1 LGSYYNS
8 TEFMEEKRKQ
18 LFQSLE
24 QKIISLRNE
33 DGLWTGRLSSSAL
46 STALAVFALCQFDKE
61 KHRSEIDQGL
71 SWLIANRNPDGGW
84 GDTIRSQS
92 NLSTTLL
99 VWTTFSIV
107 NGEEGFQE
115 PIQDA
120 EIWLKKRVGSLEP
133 EAISEAI
140 LEHYKSDQTFS
151 VPILAMCAIS
161 GRLGEDGW
169 KLVPQL
175 PYHLAIFPQRLFRWL
190 KLSVVSY
197 AIPALIAI
205 GLVKSQNSRIGVL
218 RRMVRAVCRKRVLN
232 VLKAKQPDNGG
243 FLEATP
249 LTAFVLMSMV
259 KANYQELEVCDKA
272 SQFLAKSIRED
283 GSWPID
289 TNLSTW
295 VSSLSLNALS
305 SESLAKLDNQAEI
318 KTNLLEQQYKV
329 VHPFTKTKPGGWA
342 WTNLQGGVP
351 DTDDTSGALIALH
364 HLNHDEAISLEAVKN
379 GILWLMGM
387 QNSDGGFPT
396 FCKGWGKLSFDSSCP
411 DITAHAIKSFVIWK
425 DKFDKK
431 FQKKIDKR
439 IKYAILYLK
448 KSQYH
453 DGSFMPLWFGNEL
466 AEHHQNPVY
475 GTSIVLYGLADLKR
489 ASYKGLDEMMA
500 KAIRF
505 LAMTQH
511 HRGGWGGVKDLPPS
525 IEETSLALRAMA
537 ACGKES
543 LANRAADCL
552 MEIIPEN
559 LDDIKATPIGLYF
572 ASLWYYEDMYPL
584 VFACS
589 ALKELD

>member
-1 LGSYYNS
+1 
-8 TEFMEEKRKQ
+8 MVEKRKQ
-18 LFQSLE
+18 LFQNLE
-24 QKIISLRNE
+24 QKILSLRNE
-33 DGLWTGRLSSSAL
+33 KGMWTGRLSSSAL
-46 STALAVFALCQFDKE
+46 STALAVFALSQFDKE
-61 KHRSEIDQGL
+61 KYKTQINQGF
-71 SWLIANRNPDGGW
+71 SWLVANRNPDGGW

-92 NLSTTLL
+92 NMSTTLL
-99 VWTTFSIV
+99 TWASFSLV
-107 NGEEGFQE
+107 EDDEKYQE
-115 PIQDA
+115 VIADA
-120 EIWLKKRVGSLEP
+120 KAWLTKRIGSLEP
-133 EAISEAI
+133 EAISQAI
-140 LEHYKSDQTFS
+140 LEHYQSDQTFS

-161 GRLGEDGW
+161 GRLGEKGW

-175 PYHLAIFPQRLFRWL
+175 PYHLAIFPNRLFRWL

-205 GLVKSQNSRIGVL
+205 GLVRSVNSRKGPF
-218 RRMVRAVCRKRVLN
+218 RRLVRAICRKRVLN

-249 LTAFVLMSMV
+249 LTAFVLMSMTGAGY
-259 KANYQELEVCDKA
+259 KNLEVCEKA
-272 SQFLAKSIRED
+272 AQFLGESIRED

-295 VSSLSLNALS
+295 VSNLSLNALS
-305 SESLAKLDNQAEI
+305 SDSLEKLNAQDEI
-318 KTNLLEQQYKV
+318 KSNILDQQYKKI
-329 VHPFTKTKPGGWA
+329 HPFTKARPGGWA
-342 WTNLQGGVP
+342 WTDLEGGVP

-364 HLNHDEAISLEAVKN
+364 RLNHDEAVSLDAVKN
-379 GILWLMGM
+379 GINWLMGL
-387 QNSDGGFPT
+387 QNKDGGFPT
-396 FCKGWGKLSFDSSCP
+396 FCKGWGKLPFDCSCP

-439 IKYAILYLK
+439 IKRAIAFLNK
-448 KSQYH
+448 VQYQ
-453 DGSFMPLWFGNEL
+453 DGSFAPLWFGNEL

-475 GTSIVLYGLADLKR
+475 GTSIVLYGLAELKK
-489 ASYKGLDEMMA
+489 AGYKGLDEMMA

-505 LAMTQH
+505 LALTQH
-511 HRGGWGGVKDLPPS
+511 HRGGWGGDKDLPPS

-537 ACGKES
+537 ACGKAS
-543 LANRAADCL
+543 LAERAADCL

-589 ALKELD
+589 ALKELDKDLIN

>member
-1 LGSYYNS
+1 
-8 TEFMEEKRKQ
+8 MIEKRKQ
-18 LFQSLE
+18 LFQNLE
-24 QKIISLRNE
+24 QKILSLRNE
-33 DGLWTGRLSSSAL
+33 KGMWTGRLSSSAL
-46 STALAVFALCQFDKE
+46 STALAVFALWQFDKE
-61 KHRSEIDQGL
+61 KYQTHIDQGF
-71 SWLIANRNPDGGW
+71 SWLIANKNPDGGW

-92 NLSTTLL
+92 NMSTTLL
-99 VWTTFSIV
+99 TWAAFSLLED
-107 NGEEGFQE
+107 NEKYQE
-115 PIQDA
+115 TIADA
-120 EIWLKKRVGSLEP
+120 KAWLVKRIGNVEP
-133 EAISEAI
+133 ETISQAI
-140 LEHYKSDQTFS
+140 LEHYQTDQTFS

-161 GRLGEDGW
+161 GRLGEKGW

-175 PYHLAIFPQRLFRWL
+175 PYHLAIFPNWMFRSL

-205 GLVKSQNSRIGVL
+205 GLVRSQNSRKGPC
-218 RRMVRAVCRKRVLN
+218 RRLVRAICRKRVLN
-232 VLKAKQPDNGG
+232 VLKVKQPDNGG

-249 LTAFVLMSMV
+249 LTAFVLMSMTNAGY
-259 KANYQELEVCDKA
+259 KNLEVCEKA
-272 SQFLAKSIRED
+272 AQFLGESIRED

-305 SESLAKLDNQAEI
+305 ESALADINSQDEI
-318 KTNLLEQQYKV
+318 KKHILDQQYKKI
-329 VHPFTKTKPGGWA
+329 HPFTKAKPGGWA
-342 WTNLQGGVP
+342 WTDLEGGVP

-364 HLNHDEAISLEAVKN
+364 RLNHDESVSLDAVKN
-379 GILWLMGM
+379 GISWLMGL
-387 QNSDGGFPT
+387 QNKDGGFPT
-396 FCKGWGKLSFDSSCP
+396 FCKGWGKLPFDCSCP
-411 DITAHAIKSFVIWK
+411 DITAHALKSFVIWK
-425 DKFDKK
+425 DRFDKK

-439 IKYAILYLK
+439 IKKAIAFLGK
-448 KSQYH
+448 AQYH
-453 DGSFMPLWFGNEL
+453 DGSFAPLWFGNEL

-475 GTSIVLYGLADLKR
+475 GTSIVLYGLADLKK
-489 ASYKGLDEMMA
+489 AGYAGLDEMMA

-511 HRGGWGGVKDLPPS
+511 HLGGWGGDKDLPPS

-543 LANRAADCL
+543 LAQRAADCL
-552 MEIIPEN
+552 INIIPEN

-589 ALKELD
+589 ALKELE

>member
-1 LGSYYNS
+1 
-8 TEFMEEKRKQ
+8 MIEKRKQ
-18 LFQSLE
+18 LFQNLE
-24 QKIISLRNE
+24 QKILSLRNE
-33 DGLWTGRLSSSAL
+33 KGMWTGRLSSSAL
-46 STALAVFALCQFDKE
+46 STALAVFALWQFDKE
-61 KHRSEIDQGL
+61 KYQSQINQGF
-71 SWLIANRNPDGGW
+71 SWLVANRNPDGGW

-92 NLSTTLL
+92 NMSTTLL
-99 VWTTFSIV
+99 TWAAFSLV
-107 NGEEGFQE
+107 EDNENYQE
-115 PIQDA
+115 TINDA
-120 EIWLKKRVGSLEP
+120 KAWLLKRLGNVEP
-133 EAISEAI
+133 ETISQAI
-140 LEHYKSDQTFS
+140 LEHYQSDQTFS

-161 GRLGEDGW
+161 GRLGENGW

-175 PYHLAIFPQRLFRWL
+175 PYHLAIFPNWLFRSL

-205 GLVKSQNSRIGVL
+205 GLVRSVNSRKGSF
-218 RRMVRAVCRKRVLN
+218 RRLVRAICRKRVLN

-249 LTAFVLMSMV
+249 LTAFVLMSMINASY
-259 KANYQELEVCDKA
+259 KNLEVCEKA
-272 SQFLAKSIRED
+272 AQFLGESMRED

-305 SESLAKLDNQAEI
+305 AESLEKINEQDEI
-318 KTNLLEQQYKV
+318 KTKLLDQQYKKI
-329 VHPFTKTKPGGWA
+329 HPFTKAKPGGWA
-342 WTNLQGGVP
+342 WTDLEGGVP

-364 HLNHDEAISLEAVKN
+364 HLNHDASVSLDAVKN
-379 GILWLMGM
+379 GIVWLMGL

-396 FCKGWGKLSFDSSCP
+396 FCKGWGKLPFDCSCP

-425 DKFDKK
+425 DCFDKK
-431 FQKKIDKR
+431 FQKKIDER
-439 IKYAILYLK
+439 IKKAIAFLGK
-448 KSQYH
+448 AQYH
-453 DGSFMPLWFGNEL
+453 DGSFSPLWFGNEL
-466 AEHHQNPVY
+466 AEHHKNPVY
-475 GTSIVLYGLADLKR
+475 GTSIVLYSLADLKK
-489 ASYKGLDEMMA
+489 AGYAGLDQMMA

-511 HRGGWGGVKDLPPS
+511 HLGGWGGDKDLPPS

-543 LANRAADCL
+543 LAQRAAECL
-552 MEIIPEN
+552 INIIPEN

>member
-1 LGSYYNS
+1 
-8 TEFMEEKRKQ
+8 MDEKRKL
-18 LFQSLE
+18 LFQNLE
-24 QKIISLRNE
+24 QKILSLRNE
-33 DGLWTGRLSSSAL
+33 KGMWTGHLSSSAL
-46 STALAVFALCQFDKE
+46 STALAVFALWKFDKE
-61 KHRSEIDQGL
+61 KYKYQIIQGL
-71 SWLIANRNPDGGW
+71 SWLTANRNVDGAW

-99 VWTTFSIV
+99 AWAVFSIV
-107 NGEEGFQE
+107 ERDDKFQE
-115 PIQDA
+115 PILEA
-120 EIWLKKRVGSLEP
+120 EVWLKRRVGSLEP

-140 LEHYKSDQTFS
+140 LDHYKDDQTFS

-161 GRLGEDGW
+161 GRLGENGW

-175 PYHLAIFPQRLFRWL
+175 PYHLAIFPHRLFRWL

-205 GLVKSQNSRIGVL
+205 GLVKSQHSKKGVFRRI
-218 RRMVRAVCRKRVLN
+218 VRSVCRKRVLN
-232 VLKAKQPDNGG
+232 VLKTKQPDNGG

-249 LTAFVLMSMV
+249 LTAFVLMSMTDAGY
-259 KANYQELEVCDKA
+259 KNLEVCEKA
-272 SQFLAKSIRED
+272 AQFLGESIRED

-305 SESLAKLDNQAEI
+305 EDSLAKINSEDEI
-318 KTNLLEQQYKV
+318 KNHILDQQYKKI
-329 VHPFTKTKPGGWA
+329 HPFTKTRPGGWA
-342 WTNLQGGVP
+342 WTDLQGGVP

-364 HLNHDEAISLEAVKN
+364 HLNHDEAISLDAVKN
-379 GILWLMGM
+379 GIQWLMGI

-396 FCKGWGKLSFDSSCP
+396 FCKGWGKLPFDSSCP
-411 DITAHAIKSFVIWK
+411 DITAHAIKSFVVWK
-425 DKFDKK
+425 DRFDKK

-439 IKYAILYLK
+439 IKKAIAYLGK
-448 KSQYH
+448 AQYR
-453 DGSFMPLWFGNEL
+453 DGSFAPLWFGNEM

-475 GTSIVLYGLADLKR
+475 GTSIVLYGLAELKK
-489 ASYKGLDEMMA
+489 AGYQGLDSMME

-511 HRGGWGGVKDLPPS
+511 HRGGWGGDKDLPPS

-537 ACGKES
+537 ACGKER
-543 LANRAADCL
+543 LAQRAVECL
-552 MEIIPEN
+552 LEIIPEN

>member
-1 LGSYYNS
+1 
-8 TEFMEEKRKQ
+8 MDEKRKQ

-46 STALAVFALCQFDKE
+46 STALAIFALCQFDKE
-61 KHRSEIDQGL
+61 KYRNEISQGL
-71 SWLIANRNPDGGW
+71 SWLIANRNVDGGW

-99 VWTTFSIV
+99 TWAAFSIV
-107 NGEEGFQE
+107 EGEETYQE

-120 EIWLKKRVGSLEP
+120 EAWLKKKLGNLEP
-133 EAISEAI
+133 ERISEAI
-140 LEHYKSDQTFS
+140 LDHYNSDQTFS

-161 GRLGEDGW
+161 GRLGEKGW

-175 PYHLAIFPQRLFRWL
+175 PYHLAIFPNWMFRWL

-205 GLVKSQNSRIGVL
+205 GLVKSQNSRKGIL
-218 RRMVRAVCRKRVLN
+218 RRMIRAICRKRVLN

-259 KANYQELEVCDKA
+259 KANYKELEVCDKA

-305 SESLAKLDNQAEI
+305 PESLSKLDKQSEV
-318 KTNLLEQQYKV
+318 KSNLLEQQYKV
-329 VHPFTKTKPGGWA
+329 VHPFTQTKPGGWA

-364 HLNHDEAISLEAVKN
+364 HLNKDETISLDSVKN
-379 GILWLMGM
+379 GILWLMHM

-396 FCKGWGKLSFDSSCP
+396 FCKGWGKLPFDCSCP
-411 DITAHAIKSFVIWK
+411 DITAHAIKSFVVWK
-425 DKFDKK
+425 EKYDKK

-439 IKYAILYLK
+439 IKRAIQYLE
-448 KSQYH
+448 KSQYQN
-453 DGSFMPLWFGNEL
+453 GSFMPLWFGNEL

-475 GTSIVLYGLADLKR
+475 GTSIVLYGLSELKK
-489 ASYKGLDEMMA
+489 AGYLGLDAMMA

-505 LAMTQH
+505 LSMTQH
-511 HRGGWGGVKDLPPS
+511 HRGGWGGDKDLPPS

-537 ACGKES
+537 ACGKDS
-543 LANRAADCL
+543 LAQRAVECL
-552 MEIIPEN
+552 LEIIPEN

-589 ALKELD
+589 ALKEME

>member
-1 LGSYYNS
+1 
-8 TEFMEEKRKQ
+8 MDEKRKQ
-18 LFQSLE
+18 LFQRLE
-24 QKIISLRNE
+24 QKILSLRNE

-46 STALAVFALCQFDKE
+46 STALAVFALWQFDKE
-61 KHRSEIDQGL
+61 KYHTEISQGL
-71 SWLIANRNPDGGW
+71 SWLIANRNTDGGW
-84 GDTIRSQS
+84 GDTIRSHS

-99 VWTTFSIV
+99 TWAAFSIV
-107 NGEEGFQE
+107 EGDEAYQE

-120 EIWLKKRVGSLEP
+120 EAWLKKRVGSLEP
-133 EAISEAI
+133 ETISEAI
-140 LEHYKSDQTFS
+140 LDHYKSDQTFS

-161 GRLGEDGW
+161 GRLGEKEW
-169 KLVPQL
+169 ELVPQL
-175 PYHLAIFPQRLFRWL
+175 PYHLAIFPNWMFRWL

-205 GLVKSQNSRIGVL
+205 GLVKSRHSRKGVFRKL
-218 RRMVRAVCRKRVLN
+218 VRAIFRKRVLN

-259 KANYQELEVCDKA
+259 KANYKSLDVCDKA
-272 SQFLAKSIRED
+272 SQFLATSIRED

-305 SESLAKLDNQAEI
+305 PESLLKLDKQSEI
-318 KTNLLEQQYKV
+318 KSNLLEQQYKV
-329 VHPFTKTKPGGWA
+329 VHPFTQTKPGGWA

-364 HLNHDEAISLEAVKN
+364 HLNRDEAISLDSVKN
-379 GILWLMGM
+379 GILWLMNM

-396 FCKGWGKLSFDSSCP
+396 FCKGWGKLPFDCSCP
-411 DITAHAIKSFVIWK
+411 DITAHAIKSFVVWK
-425 DKFDKK
+425 EKFDKK

-439 IKYAILYLK
+439 IKKAIAYLGK
-448 KSQYH
+448 AQYQ
-453 DGSFMPLWFGNEL
+453 DGSFAPLWFGNEM

-475 GTSIVLYGLADLKR
+475 GTSIVLYGLAELKK
-489 ASYKGLDEMMA
+489 AGYSGLDAMMA

-511 HRGGWGGVKDLPPS
+511 HRGGWGGDKDLPPS

-589 ALKELD
+589 ALKELEKDLIN

>member
-1 LGSYYNS
+1 
-8 TEFMEEKRKQ
+8 MDEKRKQ

-24 QKIISLRNE
+24 QKILSLRNE

-46 STALAVFALCQFDKE
+46 STALAVFALWQFDKE
-61 KHRSEIDQGL
+61 KYHTEISQGL
-71 SWLIANRNPDGGW
+71 SWLVANKNADGGW

-99 VWTTFSIV
+99 TWAAFSIV
-107 NGEEGFQE
+107 EGDEAYQE

-120 EIWLKKRVGSLEP
+120 EAWLKKRVGSLEP
-133 EAISEAI
+133 ETISEAI
-140 LEHYKSDQTFS
+140 LDHYKSDQTFS

-161 GRLGEDGW
+161 GRLGDKGW

-175 PYHLAIFPQRLFRWL
+175 PYHLAIFPNWMFRWL

-205 GLVKSQNSRIGVL
+205 GLVKSRNSRKGVFRKL
-218 RRMVRAVCRKRVLN
+218 VRAICRKRVLN

-259 KANYQELEVCDKA
+259 KANYKSLDVCDKA
-272 SQFLAKSIRED
+272 SQFLATSIRED

-305 SESLAKLDNQAEI
+305 PESLLKLDKQSEI
-318 KTNLLEQQYKV
+318 KSNLLEQQYKV
-329 VHPFTKTKPGGWA
+329 VHPFTQTKPGGWA

-364 HLNHDEAISLEAVKN
+364 HLNGDEAISLDSVKN
-379 GILWLMGM
+379 GILWLMNM

-396 FCKGWGKLSFDSSCP
+396 FCKGWGKLPFDCSCP
-411 DITAHAIKSFVIWK
+411 DITAHAIKSFVVWK
-425 DKFDKK
+425 EKFDKK

-439 IKYAILYLK
+439 IKKAIAYLGK
-448 KSQYH
+448 AQYH
-453 DGSFMPLWFGNEL
+453 DGSFAPLWFGNEM

-475 GTSIVLYGLADLKR
+475 GTSIVLYGLAELKKNGY
-489 ASYKGLDEMMA
+489 SGLDAMMA

-511 HRGGWGGVKDLPPS
+511 HRGGWGGDKDLPPS

-589 ALKELD
+589 ALKELDKDFTN

>member
-1 LGSYYNS
+1 
-8 TEFMEEKRKQ
+8 MDEKRKF

-24 QKIISLRNE
+24 QKILSLRN
-33 DGLWTGRLSSSAL
+33 GKGMWTGRLSSSAL
-46 STALAVFALCQFDKE
+46 STALAVFALWKFDKE
-61 KHRSEIDQGL
+61 KYHSEITQGL
-71 SWLIANRNPDGGW
+71 SWLITNRNADGAW
-84 GDTIRSQS
+84 GDTTRSQS

-99 VWTTFSIV
+99 TWATFSIV
-107 NGEEGFQE
+107 DGDETFQE
-115 PIQDA
+115 PIRDA
-120 EIWLKKRVGSLEP
+120 EAWLKRRVGSISP
-133 EAISEAI
+133 EELSLAV
-140 LEHYKSDQTFS
+140 LEHYDSDNTFS

-161 GRLGEDGW
+161 GRFGENGW

-175 PYHLAIFPQRLFRWL
+175 PYLLVVFPHRLFRWF

-205 GLVKSQNSRIGVL
+205 GLVKSQHSKKGL
-218 RRMVRAVCRKRVLN
+218 FKRMLKYFFRKKIFR

-259 KANYQELEVCDKA
+259 DSGYHDLDVCEKAA
-272 SQFLAKSIRED
+272 QFLGNSIRED

-305 SESLAKLDNQAEI
+305 DESLVELDNQSEI
-318 KTNLLEQQYKV
+318 RASLLEQQYKKI
-329 VHPFTKTKPGGWA
+329 HPFTRTKPGGWA
-342 WTNLQGGVP
+342 WTDLQGGVP

-364 HLNHDEAISLEAVKN
+364 RLNKDEAIPLDAVRN
-379 GILWLMGM
+379 GILWLMNL

-396 FCKGWGKLSFDSSCP
+396 FCKGWGKLPFDCSCP
-411 DITAHAIKSFVIWK
+411 DITAHALKSFVIWK
-425 DKFDKK
+425 GSFEAR
-431 FQKKIDKR
+431 FQRKIDRRVRK
-439 IKYAILYLK
+439 AIAYLK
-448 KSQYH
+448 KVQH
-453 DGSFMPLWFGNEL
+453 KDGSFLPLWFGNEL
-466 AEHHQNPVY
+466 SEHHQNPVY
-475 GTSIVLYGLADLKR
+475 GTSIVLYGLSELQDAG
-489 ASYKGLDEMMA
+489 YKGLDLLIQ

-511 HRGGWGGVKDLPPS
+511 HRGGWGGDKDVPPS

-537 ACGKES
+537 ACGKKS
-543 LANRAADCL
+543 LALRGADCL

-584 VFACS
+584 VFACA
-589 ALKELD
+589 ALKELE

>member
-1 LGSYYNS
+1 MN
-8 TEFMEEKRKQ
+8 EKRKE
-18 LFQSLE
+18 LFQNLE
-24 QKIISLRNE
+24 NKILSLRNE
-33 DGLWTGRLSSSAL
+33 KGMWTGRLSSSAL
-46 STALAVFALCQFDKE
+46 STALAIFALWQFDKE
-61 KHRSEIDQGL
+61 KYNSHINQGF
-71 SWLIANRNPDGGW
+71 SWLMANKNPDGGW

-92 NLSTTLL
+92 NMSTTLL
-99 VWTTFSIV
+99 VWATFSLV
-107 NGEEGFQE
+107 EEDEAYQETVANGK
-115 PIQDA
+115 A
-120 EIWLKKRVGSLEP
+120 WLKKRIGGVEP
-133 EAISEAI
+133 EMISQAI
-140 LEHYKSDQTFS
+140 LEHYQSDQTFS

-161 GRLGEDGW
+161 GRLGEKGW

-175 PYHLAIFPQRLFRWL
+175 PYHMAIFPNRLFRWL

-205 GLVKSQNSRIGVL
+205 GLVRSVNSRKGPF
-218 RRMVRAVCRKRVLN
+218 RRLVRAICRKRVLN

-249 LTAFVLMSMV
+249 LTAFVLMSMTDAGY
-259 KANYQELEVCDKA
+259 KNLEVCEKA
-272 SQFLAKSIRED
+272 AQFLSESIRED

-295 VSSLSLNALS
+295 VSSLSLNALG
-305 SESLAKLDNQAEI
+305 EDTLAKINSENEI
-318 KTNLLEQQYKV
+318 KTHILDQQYKTI
-329 VHPFTKTKPGGWA
+329 HPFTKTRPGGWA
-342 WTNLQGGVP
+342 WTDLQGGVP

-379 GILWLMGM
+379 GILWLMGI
-387 QNSDGGFPT
+387 QNKDGGFPT
-396 FCKGWGKLSFDSSCP
+396 FCKGWGKLPFDCSCP
-411 DITAHAIKSFVIWK
+411 DITAHAIKSFVVWK

-439 IKYAILYLK
+439 IKKAIAYLNK
-448 KSQYH
+448 AQYR
-453 DGSFMPLWFGNEL
+453 DGSFAPLWFGNEL

-475 GTSIVLYGLADLKR
+475 GTSIVLYGLAELKK
-489 ASYKGLDEMMA
+489 AGYKGLDEMMA

-505 LAMTQH
+505 LSMTQH
-511 HRGGWGGVKDLPPS
+511 HHGGWGGDKDLPPS

-537 ACGKES
+537 VCGKAS
-543 LANRAADCL
+543 LAERAADCL

-589 ALKELD
+589 ALKEME

>member
-1 LGSYYNS
+1 
-8 TEFMEEKRKQ
+8 MIEKRKQ
-18 LFQSLE
+18 LFQNLE
-24 QKIISLRNE
+24 QKILSLRNE
-33 DGLWTGRLSSSAL
+33 KGMWTGRLSSSAL
-46 STALAVFALCQFDKE
+46 STALAVFALWQFDKE
-61 KHRSEIDQGL
+61 KYQTHIDQGF
-71 SWLIANRNPDGGW
+71 SWLIANKNPDGGW

-92 NLSTTLL
+92 NMSTTLL
-99 VWTTFSIV
+99 TWAAFSLLED
-107 NGEEGFQE
+107 NEKYQE
-115 PIQDA
+115 TIADA
-120 EIWLKKRVGSLEP
+120 KAWLVKRIGNVEP
-133 EAISEAI
+133 ETISQAI
-140 LEHYKSDQTFS
+140 LEHYQSDQTFS

-161 GRLGEDGW
+161 GRLGEKGW

-175 PYHLAIFPQRLFRWL
+175 PYHLAIFPNWMFRSL

-205 GLVKSQNSRIGVL
+205 GLVRSQNSRKGPC
-218 RRMVRAVCRKRVLN
+218 RRLVRAICRKRVLN
-232 VLKAKQPDNGG
+232 VLKVKQPDNGG

-249 LTAFVLMSMV
+249 LTAFVLMSMTNAGY
-259 KANYQELEVCDKA
+259 KNLEVCEKA
-272 SQFLAKSIRED
+272 AQFLGESIRED

-305 SESLAKLDNQAEI
+305 ESALADINSQDEI
-318 KTNLLEQQYKV
+318 KKHILDQQYKKI
-329 VHPFTKTKPGGWA
+329 HPFTKAKPGGWA
-342 WTNLQGGVP
+342 WTDLEGGVP

-364 HLNHDEAISLEAVKN
+364 RLNHDESVSLDAVKN
-379 GILWLMGM
+379 GISWLMGL
-387 QNSDGGFPT
+387 QNKDGGFPT
-396 FCKGWGKLSFDSSCP
+396 FCKGWGKLPFDCSCP
-411 DITAHAIKSFVIWK
+411 DITAHALKSFVIWK
-425 DKFDKK
+425 DRFDKK

-439 IKYAILYLK
+439 IKKAIAFLGK
-448 KSQYH
+448 AQYH
-453 DGSFMPLWFGNEL
+453 DGSFAPLWFGNEL

-475 GTSIVLYGLADLKR
+475 GTSIVLYGLADLKK
-489 ASYKGLDEMMA
+489 AGYAGLDEMMA

-511 HRGGWGGVKDLPPS
+511 HLGGWGGDKDLPPS

-543 LANRAADCL
+543 LAQRAADCL
-552 MEIIPEN
+552 INIIPEN

-589 ALKELD
+589 ALKELE